1 MSQRELKGLMQTA
14 YHEAG
19 HAVAAF
25 LMKIRFTGLSIISDD
40 DSFGRMSGSK
50 WTSKFAR
57 EHADKKILR
66 SRIEVRMIVLLAG
79 YAAGM
84 IFSGIKRRDGAR
96 KDFQDASW
104 LGSYVCGNREEIE
117 AYIKWLTERTKN
129 ILSNSINRAAVEA
142 LARELLVNKEI
153 GYKKAK
159 AIINASDEEWEREE
173 GIMPWKGPTKP
184 SN

>member
-1 MSQRELKGLMQTA
+1 MSQRKPKSLMQTA

-19 HAVAAF
+19 HGVAAS
-25 LMKIRFTGLSIISDD
+25 LMKIRFTRLSIISDE
-40 DSFGRMSGSK
+40 DSLGRMSGSK
-50 WTSKFAR
+50 WTSNFNP
-57 EHADKKILR
+57 EYTDQKILR
-66 SRIEVRMIVLLAG
+66 SRIERHIIVLLAG
-79 YAAGM
+79 YAAVM
-84 IFSGIKRRDGAR
+84 IFAGVKNRQGA
-96 KDFQDASW
+96 KSDFHTAAN
-104 LGSYVCGNREEIE
+104 LGSYVCGNSEEIGS
-117 AYIKWLTERTKN
+117 YMDWLVERTKN

-159 AIINASDEEWEREE
+159 AIIKASDEEWERKQ